1 MSSRDFGLI
10 QIFST
15 QATRDKLVFHVG
27 SDSFNLGAGTLGS
40 NNTIT
45 WVNSGLSWTAADTV
59 SLSIAANT
67 APDAPT
73 NLTATPGDGR
83 LTLSWDTPADGG
95 SAITGYE
102 DRRSADGGTNW
113 SPDWTALALSGA
125 ATTSFTVTGLANG
138 TAYTF
143 EVRAVNAVGKGTA
156 ASATATPVSPTAPLT
171 MPPPGALVSN
181 YAQTEDATRGT
192 AGPTGTEQHALA
204 QSIRLASSAQ
214 AQTLGSVVLSVAGA
228 VPTATLTV
236 SLHAQGSSN
245 QPGTKLADLT
255 GAAGVTDGNNTFT
268 APANTELMSDTGYW
282 FVVQATGAQVALR
295 TTASN
300 SEDAG
305 SATGWSI
312 GDRSRKRS
320 QDADSWSSS
329 DSSLLLAVYGSATPA
344 PAPTVTD
351 VDITS
356 TPAADDNYQTGETIQ
371 VTVTFDKAVTV
382 DDTNG
387 TPRIELWIRLG
398 QTRWADFASGSG
410 MTALVFEYE
419 VAAGDESKSDGI
431 GYDPNVLELNGG
443 TIRDDAGNDA
453 VLDHGSGDLDS
464 SQRVNYALPAFVE
477 AETSTDGTQVI
488 LTFDE
493 ALRDN
498 RSLLRDFAVKADGTA
513 VPMTVLDNAVVSGR
527 TMTLK
532 LNTAVT
538 AGQTVTVSYTRR
550 SDGDG
555 NIEDLARNKAESFT
569 DQPVTNR
576 VGTDAPDL
584 VASAETDGLYDI
596 LVTFGSA
603 IEHGALPSREAFRA
617 TMDGREI
624 TAVQLT
630 PVCGDRRCGPGEAYT
645 TLRVT
650 IARPFFRGETVT
662 LDYRRSEA
670 RDPLTTTGGAEQP
683 AFVGRAVE
691 NRSTWTGKP
700 TLTVEHVPGSERAT
714 EADDFAWY
722 RVRAHGAGRIWTD
735 GPPEGGVE
743 VDFKYEWAGGGS
755 NPSLSTTQLARM
767 MPRPTGTATGTG
779 TGGWTFG
786 RAPPTGV
793 R

>member
-382 DDTNG
+382 GRHQRHPAHRAVDQIRTDALG
-387 TPRIELWIRLG
+387 RLCERLGHDGAGVRVRGGGGRRVQERRDRVRPQRPRAQRRHDPGRRGQRRRAGPRIRGFG
-398 QTRWADFASGSG
+398 QQPAGQLR
-410 MTALVFEYE
+410 
-419 VAAGDESKSDGI
+419 AAG
-431 GYDPNVLELNGG
+431 LCGG
-443 TIRDDAGNDA
+443 
-453 VLDHGSGDLDS
+453 GDLD
-464 SQRVNYALPAFVE
+464 
-477 AETSTDGTQVI
+477 
-488 LTFDE
+488 
-493 ALRDN
+493 
-498 RSLLRDFAVKADGTA
+498 
-513 VPMTVLDNAVVSGR
+513 GR
-527 TMTLK
+527 H
-532 LNTAVT
+532 
-538 AGQTVTVSYTRR
+538 AGHPH
-550 SDGDG
+550 
-555 NIEDLARNKAESFT
+555 L
-569 DQPVTNR
+569 
-576 VGTDAPDL
+576 
-584 VASAETDGLYDI
+584 
-596 LVTFGSA
+596 
-603 IEHGALPSREAFRA
+603 
-617 TMDGREI
+617 
-624 TAVQLT
+624 
-630 PVCGDRRCGPGEAYT
+630 
-645 TLRVT
+645 
-650 IARPFFRGETVT
+650 
-662 LDYRRSEA
+662 
-670 RDPLTTTGGAEQP
+670 
-683 AFVGRAVE
+683 
-691 NRSTWTGKP
+691 
-700 TLTVEHVPGSERAT
+700 
-714 EADDFAWY
+714 
-722 RVRAHGAGRIWTD
+722 
-735 GPPEGGVE
+735 
-743 VDFKYEWAGGGS
+743 
-755 NPSLSTTQLARM
+755 
-767 MPRPTGTATGTG
+767 
-779 TGGWTFG
+779 
-786 RAPPTGV
+786 
-793 R
+793 